1 VKLPTF
7 SEIEFSVKSFA
18 AAMLALYLAMRIGIA
33 SPFWAMT
40 TVYVVS
46 SPQAGPMRSKAI
58 YRIFGTFVGSAVT
71 VFLVPRLVNSPEL
84 LSFAIALWVGVCLFV
99 SLLDRTP
106 RSYVFMLAGYT
117 AALVGFTAVSQPQ
130 QIFDIALARVEEIT
144 LGIVCATLMHSL
156 VLPRSFAPSLLAR
169 LDAALADARRWVHD
183 ALTGVSVE
191 QAQRER
197 RKLASDITE
206 LRLLATHLPFD
217 TSHLRWT
224 TSTLLALQDRLAFL
238 VPVMSGVEDR
248 LRVLGRRDDGSSQE
262 HFTPQWRSVLKD
274 VGEWVQAG
282 ATAAP
287 ERAVQLHAAID
298 GITPPIHRDASW
310 SELLKVNLAA
320 RLRSVVDACDDS
332 RKLRRHLSDGLR
344 GAAPAAGYRG
354 LSARALHHDYRLAL
368 QSAFAATLATALCC
382 AFWIATGWPAGSG
395 MPIMAAIL
403 CCLFATLD
411 DPTPNIKNFLYAQ
424 VMAIPF
430 AAIYLLL
437 LIPAV
442 HNFESLVLMTA
453 PMFLALGVYIAR
465 PTTARHAMPMLFG
478 VVGALGLQARDITAA
493 TTIPDIVSFINSV
506 VPQLCGMF
514 AAVLITR
521 LVRTV
526 SAGRTAHH
534 VLRAGWKELAAMTST
549 DKVPSVAEMSARMLD
564 RMAQLT
570 PRLSAIGPEIDPSA
584 VDAMRDLRVGLNM
597 TQLVRFQAQLQRAV
611 SLQAL
616 LTDLSAHFR
625 RQTKQVGAAE
635 PALLARIDAT
645 LRGICAADGFEGQ
658 RQAAAALVGIRRDL
672 FPEAPPY
679 QPVPESIS

>member
-1 VKLPTF
+1 MTLPTLR
-7 SEIEFSVKSFA
+7 EVEFSVKSFA

-46 SPQAGPMRSKAI
+46 SPQAGPMRSKAL
-58 YRIFGTFVGSAVT
+58 YRIFGTFTGSAVT

-144 LGIVCATLMHSL
+144 LGIVCATLIHSL

-169 LDAALADARRWVHD
+169 LDTALADARRWVHD
-183 ALTGVSVE
+183 ALTGVPAE

-197 RKLASDITE
+197 RKLAGDITE

-238 VPVMSGVEDR
+238 VPLMSGVEDR
-248 LRVLGRRDDGSSQE
+248 LTLLRRLGNEGSQE
-262 HFTPQWRSVLKD
+262 PFTPQWQGVLND
-274 VGEWVQAG
+274 VGKWVQAG
-282 ATAAP
+282 PAAAP
-287 ERAVQLHAAID
+287 DGAAQLHAAID
-298 GITPPIHRDASW
+298 GITPIIRRESSW

-332 RKLRRHLSDGLR
+332 RKLRRHLSEGLK
-344 GAAPAAGYRG
+344 GAAPVTGFRG

-368 QSAFAATLATALCC
+368 QSSFAATLATVLCC
-382 AFWIATGWPAGSG
+382 LFWIATGWPAGSG
-395 MPIMAAIL
+395 MPIMAAIV
-403 CCLFATLD
+403 CCLYAALD
-411 DPTPNIKNFLYAQ
+411 DPTPNIKSFMYAQ
-424 VMAIPF
+424 MMAIPF
-430 AAIYLLL
+430 AAIYLLF

-442 HNFESLVLMTA
+442 HNFESLALVTA
-453 PMFLALGVYIAR
+453 PMFLALGIYIAR
-465 PTTARHAMPMLFG
+465 PATARRAMPMLFG
-478 VVGALGLQARDITAA
+478 ITGALGLQARDATAA

-526 SAGRTAHH
+526 SAGRTARR
-534 VLRAGWKELAAMTST
+534 VLHAGWKELAAMTSA

-570 PRLSAIGPEIDPSA
+570 PRLSAIGPEIDASA

-597 TQLVRFQAQLQRAV
+597 TQLARFQAQLAQAV
-611 SLQAL
+611 TLQPL
-616 LTDLSAHFR
+616 LTELSTHFR
-625 RQTKQVGAAE
+625 RQTKQPGPAE

-645 LRGICAADGFEGQ
+645 LRRTCEAEGFEGQ

-672 FPEAPPY
+672 FPDAPPY